1 MGLLDTWS
9 GGEIHK
15 LKPLNADLHLHK
27 IPKRLPLFLL
37 KGFALFM
44 LARKQPNV
52 SAAEAL
58 CLNPMLQQ
66 TGQKNSTLMTHDFS
80 YPWYTQANMALGS
93 LAALRI
99 DWRRTSLQHLRLQL
113 RLLLQHL
120 LLPRRLQKGHLL
132 AWKVMLSRRDGQV
145 TGRFHQSGTKSV
157 SKR

>member
-1 MGLLDTWS
+1 
-9 GGEIHK
+9 
-15 LKPLNADLHLHK
+15 
-27 IPKRLPLFLL
+27 
-37 KGFALFM
+37 M

-132 AWKVMLSRRDGQV
+132 AWKVMLSRRAVGMVRSRVVFIKVEPKVSRKGDTQIGLPASA
-145 TGRFHQSGTKSV
+145 TGIM
-157 SKR
+157 